1 MEIRYGFDQSF
12 SIEDAE
18 RLGTRRLAELVVV
31 EAYRDVGMLQALRL
45 ALASHQTDGFLVQIL
60 ADEIEAIRTD
70 RRFHD
75 YREAH
80 LLATQMD
87 RIREGITR
95 DLLPRSPR
103 SAACLLG
110 QLIRLDGHAF
120 EHSDEA
126 GDSIAE
132 VIKRAVTDYGRAWAA
147 VPDRDINALAAHVL
161 AVFSG
166 NEYGVHDEIIV
177 AFRHALASSWQP
189 TTDTGWPTQCSRR
202 LPHARCWLS
211 QRARSKREAAAAR
224 CPCCR
229 TDGSTFRQFAPE
241 NRGSGQPS
249 ISPVAPVG
257 SMQ

>member
-1 MEIRYGFDQSF
+1 MESRYGFDQSF

-31 EAYRDVGMLQALRL
+31 EAYRDAGMLQALSV
-45 ALASHQTDGFLVQIL
+45 ALASHQTDDFLVQIL
-60 ADEIEAIRTD
+60 ADEIEAIRTNH
-70 RRFHD
+70 RFHD

-80 LLATQMD
+80 LLAAQMD

-126 GDSIAE
+126 GDSVVE
-132 VIKRAVTDYGRAWAA
+132 VIRRAVTDYGRAWAA
-147 VPDRDINALAAHVL
+147 VPERDSDALAADVL

-166 NEYGVHDEIIV
+166 NAYGVHDEIIV
-177 AFRHALASSWQP
+177 AFRHALGRAGLDVVDQLIGVEFATNSRHRMADALQQSATARQMLAKSESSF
-189 TTDTGWPTQCSRR
+189 
-202 LPHARCWLS
+202 
-211 QRARSKREAAAAR
+211 EA
-224 CPCCR
+224 
-229 TDGSTFRQFAPE
+229 
-241 NRGSGQPS
+241 
-249 ISPVAPVG
+249 
-257 SMQ
+257 